1 MSIAVLNIERPKK
14 ADQYDK
20 YVAARRVSVAAQTLG
35 DSDDLP
41 GTIYNRNLLKG
52 YSTSEYNFYPV
63 NRQSRVSVTTC
74 LVQFTTET

>member
-41 GTIYNRNLLKG
+41 GTIYNRNLG
-52 YSTSEYNFYPV
+52 YSTSAYNFYPV
-63 NRQSRVSVTTC
+63 NRQSRV
-74 LVQFTTET
+74 